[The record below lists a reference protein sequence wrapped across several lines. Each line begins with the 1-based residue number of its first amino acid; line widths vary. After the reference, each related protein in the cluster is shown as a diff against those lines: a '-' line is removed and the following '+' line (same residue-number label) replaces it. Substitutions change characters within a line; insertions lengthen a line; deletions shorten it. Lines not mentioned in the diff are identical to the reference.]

1 MSGTEFGEELEKGI
15 AQRMP
20 WLQLHYPNADY
31 RSVTYLG
38 GDKQR
43 AWFDL
48 EDYPVK
54 MNCLHNGSEEATS
67 RVHNLLRQAEENG
80 IPSSRI
86 VLAGFSQGGALALL
100 AGLTYEHAIAGIAAF
115 SSWVPGNLL
124 SVAKHRPTPLFMG
137 HGGEDQAVPYH
148 VGLASCRALQD
159 SGFNVHFST
168 YRYLSHAFAG
178 DEFDELEGFLMHE
191 LPRVSMPSGQPDL
204 AKLGCAGRLR
214 TVSFR
219 SSASTEDESGS
230 DTSPLSTDDERRSSN
245 VPQAALAKQSL
256 MTATCMGRPD
266 LGAPC
271 VAKSSLDT
279 VYHKQGLDKRC
290 DTNVARKI
298 VRSHGLRPDSKSTEV
313 GYPGAMVVPE
323 QDFGHAGQAPS
334 RSLRAA
340 VNKDLCSVSY
350 FPPSLPSSRSFHSQV
365 PSASS
370 GCSNSPCITK
380 TAQCSR
386 SASSS
391 CTLRG
396 SARCPTWS
404 FSPTPVS
411 PPRTLGTAMLKR
423 H

>member
-38 GDKQR
+38 GDEQR

-115 SSWVPGNLL
+115 SSWVLGNLL

-159 SGFNVHFST
+159 SGFNVRFST

-178 DEFDELEGFLMHE
+178 DEFEELEGFLMHE

-204 AKLGCAGRLR
+204 AKLGCSGRLR

-279 VYHKQGLDKRC
+279 VYHKQGLDK
-290 DTNVARKI
+290 
-298 VRSHGLRPDSKSTEV
+298 STLL
-313 GYPGAMVVPE
+313 

-350 FPPSLPSSRSFHSQV
+350 FPSSLPSSRSFHSQV

-411 PPRTLGTAMLKR
+411 PPRTLGTAMLKSR
-423 H
+423 